1 MRIHQVWRDL
11 DWLIHSPD
19 LLSADAGLPLA
30 KWPDAVL
37 KVLEQ
42 WLIQERDAPCVI
54 HHAFSSPYR
63 RLGLYAEALLGEA
76 LKHTASVQLLAQHA
90 AVHRAD
96 PHTGSQSA
104 RQTVGELDYVW
115 RDRLSQRIWH
125 WELAVK
131 LYLYLPATV
140 TANSGLDQFAGLQ
153 RRDTLAR
160 KTARLRDHQLVL
172 SSLPTVSAMLG
183 APVDNAAAY
192 LKGWLFY
199 PLSGPYWDDYA
210 LPDSAAR
217 RMLNPQHLKGWWLTE
232 TAFRERLNQIQ
243 PHHGGAAWRWQVVPR
258 LQWLAPQ
265 QAFAADTLDNSAL
278 LELLL
283 AWRTARAA
291 QADPRPGLLIAA
303 MAPSGTQARHHAPRG
318 HSIAFAD
325 QRGQHASGGEP
336 VYNEIH
342 RGFVVADDWPD
353 GAQLGH
359 MTAEIPQ

>member
-1 MRIHQVWRDL
+1 VSIHQVWRDL
-11 DWLIHSPD
+11 EWLIHSPD
-19 LLSADAGLPLA
+19 LLSADAGVPLA

-37 KVLEQ
+37 KAIEQ

-76 LKHTASVQLLAQHA
+76 LKHAPVQLLAQHA
-90 AVHRAD
+90 AVHLVN
-96 PHTGSQSA
+96 PHKGSQSA

-115 RDRLSQRIWH
+115 RDELSQQIWH

-140 TANSGLDQFAGLQ
+140 TFSGGLDQFAGLQ

-160 KTARLRDHQLVL
+160 KTTRLRDHQLVL

-183 APVDNAAAY
+183 APVNEAAAY

-210 LPDSAAR
+210 LPDCATR

-232 TAFRERLNQIQ
+232 TAFRERLNQSQ
-243 PHHGGAAWRWQVVPR
+243 PRHGAAAWRWRVVPR

-265 QAFAADTLDNSAL
+265 QAIAADTLDNSAL
-278 LELLL
+278 LALLL

-291 QADPRPGLLIAA
+291 QTDPRPGLLIAA
-303 MAPSGTQARHHAPRG
+303 MAPSDTEARHHERRG
-318 HSIAFAD
+318 NSSAMAD
-325 QRGQHASGGEP
+325 QWGPLTSGAEP
-336 VYNEIH
+336 IYNEIH
-342 RGFVVADDWPD
+342 RGFVVADDWPEGSMKAPD
-353 GAQLGH
+353 P
-359 MTAEIPQ
+359 EN

>member
-1 MRIHQVWRDL
+1 MSSHQVWRDL

-19 LLSADAGLPLA
+19 LLSADAGVPLA

-37 KVLEQ
+37 KAIEQ
-42 WLIQERDAPCVI
+42 WLIQERNAPCVI

-90 AVHRAD
+90 AVHLVD
-96 PHTGSQSA
+96 PRTGSQSA
-104 RQTVGELDYVW
+104 RQTAGELDFVW

-131 LYLYLPATV
+131 LYLYLPSTL
-140 TANSGLDQFAGLQ
+140 TPNSGLDQFAGLQ

-160 KTARLRDHQLVL
+160 KTARLRDHQLAL

-183 APVDNAAAY
+183 TPVDAAAAY

-199 PLSGPYWDDYA
+199 PLSGSHWDDYA
-210 LPDSAAR
+210 LPDDATR
-217 RMLNPQHLKGWWLTE
+217 HLLNPQHLKGWWLTE
-232 TAFRERLNQIQ
+232 TAFRERLNHSQ
-243 PHHGGAAWRWQVVPR
+243 PRLRAAAWRWRVVPR

-265 QAFAADTLDNSAL
+265 QANAGDTLDNRSLQA
-278 LELLL
+278 LLL

-291 QADPRPGLLIAA
+291 QTDPRPGLMIAA
-303 MAPSGTQARHHAPRG
+303 MAPSDIAARHHAPG
-318 HSIAFAD
+318 GNSSAAAD
-325 QRGQHASGGEP
+325 QREPLSSGAEP
-336 VYNEIH
+336 IYNEIH
-342 RGFVVADDWPD
+342 RGFVVADDWPE
-353 GAQLGH
+353 GA
-359 MTAEIPQ
+359 